1 MNTNKKPS
9 ASASATTSA
18 AWPPASLLAVDEAN
32 PWSRTVA
39 FDLHHVIVDWAG
51 AFAAF
56 VNDDRRATGRKPIS
70 PDQMCFYRMGTDPAV
85 DLTQEEFDEYF
96 VTFARLSRGGYGSLT
111 PYPGI
116 KEALEK
122 IRAAGIKIQ
131 VFTWVPGAVDRKPG
145 SAAGYGT
152 GVAQS
157 VTKDLIRKLGLP
169 VDPDRDLRFM
179 SPGEKAA
186 TMVEEH
192 IPLLVEDNPETA
204 VAAALGI
211 AHASILVP
219 EKYNEG
225 LVCRNVL
232 RLSNRAELADAVI
245 SFFAKLDEAGRL
257 L

>member
-1 MNTNKKPS
+1 MDTNKKTSRGSVPTD
-9 ASASATTSA
+9 AS
-18 AWPPASLLAVDEAN
+18 WPPASLLSVDEAN

-51 AFAAF
+51 QFSAFI
-56 VNDDRRATGRKPIS
+56 NDDRRATGRKLIS
-70 PDQMCFYRMGTDPAV
+70 PEQMRFYRMGTDPAV

-96 VTFARLSRGGYGSLT
+96 VTFARLSRGGYGSLK

-116 KEALEK
+116 KEALEQ

-152 GVAQS
+152 GIAQA
-157 VTKDLIRKLGLP
+157 VTKELVRKLGLP
-169 VDPDRDLRFM
+169 IDPDRDLRFM
-179 SPGEKAA
+179 TPGEKAA

-245 SFFAKLDEAGRL
+245 SFYAELNDAGKLL
-257 L
+257 